1 MALIDKI
8 NMDILMPNPFEPEE
22 MNKLYI
28 YVDFV
33 KAGMQNFGVRCVGHK
48 TEFINTRDSKKV
60 KPAFFMHEFI
70 MTGRTDL
77 IPNCKYFC

>member
-1 MALIDKI
+1 ME
-8 NMDILMPNPFEPEE
+8 ILMPNLLESQE
-22 MNKLYI
+22 MNQLYI
-28 YVDFV
+28 HVDFV
-33 KAGMQNFGVRCVGHK
+33 KAGIHNFGVRCVGHK

>member
-1 MALIDKI
+1 
-8 NMDILMPNPFEPEE
+8 MPNLLESQE
-22 MNKLYI
+22 MNQLYI
-28 YVDFV
+28 HVDFV
-33 KAGMQNFGVRCVGHK
+33 KAGIHNFGVRCVGHK